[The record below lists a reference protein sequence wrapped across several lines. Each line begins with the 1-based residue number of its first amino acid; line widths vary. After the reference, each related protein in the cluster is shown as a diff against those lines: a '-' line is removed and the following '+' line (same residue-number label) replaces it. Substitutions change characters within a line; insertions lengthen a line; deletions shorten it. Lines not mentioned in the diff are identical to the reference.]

1 MMKEIAV
8 SNQCINHI
16 KAIQISLFDND
27 IKPVDNSVDNIDI
40 FEINWKIEILE
51 GNISKIINSEKES

>member
-8 SNQCINHI
+8 SNQSINHI
-16 KAIQISLFDND
+16 KAVQISLFDND

-51 GNISKIINSEKES
+51 EDNEDN

>member
-1 MMKEIAV
+1 MPMMKEIAV
-8 SNQCINHI
+8 SSQSINHI
-16 KAIQISLFDND
+16 KAVQISLFDND

-51 GNISKIINSEKES
+51 EDNEDN